1 MFNFEEC
8 SLADAEIVLVSAY
21 GGDVHVEYRDWQERV
36 CLLKFSDV
44 VGYQSFSPEGRAL
57 SHGVVEQDE
66 AFIAHACLMADGESV
81 EGFKVFSFVE
91 AENELK
97 VLRMVARGVEGY
109 CVDHRPP

>member
-8 SLADAEIVLVSAY
+8 SLADAEIILVSAY
-21 GGDVHVEYRDWQERV
+21 GGNVHVEYRDWQERV
-36 CLLKFSDV
+36 CLLKFTDV

-66 AFIAHACLMADGESV
+66 AFIAHACLMADDESP

-91 AENELK
+91 AWRDAR
-97 VLRMVARGVEGY
+97 VLSLVAKDVSAVLSIERE
-109 CVDHRPP
+109 

>member
-1 MFNFEEC
+1 MFNFGEC
-8 SLADAEIVLVSAY
+8 SLADAEIVLVTAY

-57 SHGVVEQDE
+57 SHGVVEQYG
-66 AFIAHACLMADGESV
+66 AFTAHACLMADGESV

-91 AENELK
+91 AESELK
-97 VLRMVARGVEGY
+97 VLRVVARGVEGY
-109 CVDHRPP
+109 RVDHGPP